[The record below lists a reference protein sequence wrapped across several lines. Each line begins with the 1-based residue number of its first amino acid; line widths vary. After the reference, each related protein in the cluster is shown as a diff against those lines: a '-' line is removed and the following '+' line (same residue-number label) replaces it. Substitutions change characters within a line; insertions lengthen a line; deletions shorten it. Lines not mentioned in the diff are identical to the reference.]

1 MKKYIT
7 CTLLSLTMLHLSNAQ
22 DSVSIAF
29 DKIIKPYENFEGYFE
44 GQNLLFE
51 NNWVKARLLT
61 ANNSIISND
70 SFRFNFNKID
80 RALITTADYKKVFEI
95 DWREFKAVLF
105 YLKDSAYIF
114 RHIELVNN
122 KDLFQVLVNG
132 NDKYSL
138 YKTIHTKLVKGHYGG
153 LSPAPYDKFSDHFV
167 NATEYCILFPNREYR
182 IFYVLKRAAIERV
195 FKLNRDSE
203 KVKYFFERTGNRDLY
218 EENDLLELIA
228 YLNSD
233 NSNREQ

>member
-7 CTLLSLTMLHLSNAQ
+7 CTLLCLIILHPGNAQ
-22 DSVSIAF
+22 DSVITSLER
-29 DKIIKPYENFEGYFE
+29 IIKPYENFEGFFE

-51 NNWVKARLLT
+51 NNWVKARVLT
-61 ANNSIISND
+61 ANNSIVSND
-70 SFRFNFNKID
+70 SFRFNFNKMD

-105 YLKDSAYIF
+105 YIKDSAYIF
-114 RHIELVNN
+114 RHIEMVNN

-138 YKTIHTKLVKGHYGG
+138 FKTTHTKLVKGHYGG
-153 LSPAPYDKFSDHFV
+153 LSPAPYDRFSDHFV

-182 IFYVLKRAAIERV
+182 IFYVLKRAAIERI
-195 FKLNRDSE
+195 FKLNPDGA
-203 KVKYFFERTGNRDLY
+203 KVKNFLDMTGNKELY
-218 EENDLLELIA
+218 EESDLLQLIS
-228 YLNSD
+228 YLNNESL
-233 NSNREQ
+233 